1 MKTTLATE
9 EVSREKKWY
18 LVDAAGKTLGRLAV
32 EVANILRGRN
42 KPLYAPH
49 MDMGDYVVIIN
60 AEKVALSGK
69 KEEKKEYMFYSGY
82 QGGEKYVSVAAMRAK
97 RPEFLIEHAVR
108 GMLPKN
114 RLANAIMRKLKVCRG
129 ASHPF
134 AAQKPV
140 EIQLSIK

>member
-97 RPEFLIEHAVR
+97 RPEFLIEESL
-108 GMLPKN
+108 G
-114 RLANAIMRKLKVCRG
+114 
-129 ASHPF
+129 
-134 AAQKPV
+134 
-140 EIQLSIK
+140 